1 MGKLIKTVVLVN
13 MLSAVI
19 IFILSNTIDY
29 FATTRLSD
37 FLFFTCIFIW
47 GIAALTWE
55 GGKVSRNYDVDYVTN
70 KMKSMVSGHDLQAEK
85 HKQYRQNFQFG
96 LVMFI
101 AGLPTFILCV
111 VLQFIN

>member
-1 MGKLIKTVVLVN
+1 MGRLIKTVVLVN
-13 MLSAVI
+13 VLSAVI

-55 GGKVSRNYDVDYVTN
+55 GGRASRNYDVDPVTS
-70 KMKSMVSGHDLQAEK
+70 KMKSMVSSHDLQAEK
-85 HKQYRQNFQFG
+85 HKHYRQNFQFG

-101 AGLPTFILCV
+101 AGLPSFALCV
-111 VLQFIN
+111 VLQFIS